1 MVKFNDIISEFM
13 KATAAHSLI
22 LFNFFKRRGKKKKQ
36 EGKCFSFSS
45 ADISL
50 LLLKS
55 AFLVA
60 VR

>member
-22 LFNFFKRRGKKKKQ
+22 LFNFFKRRGKKKQ

-45 ADISL
+45 ADVSL